1 MARRTPIPPPEA
13 DVPKRRSPLQWL
25 LIGIGLFIILSIA
38 LQTCGINI
46 VSRSDEEK
54 LIERPHSDDRE
65 ERDVPKDLEV
75 EED

>member
-1 MARRTPIPPPEA
+1 MARRASPPPEP
-13 DVPKRRSPLQWL
+13 DSPKGRSPLQLL
-25 LIGIGLFIILSIA
+25 LIGIGLFLLISIA

-54 LIERPHSDDRE
+54 LIDKPHSDERE
-65 ERDVPKDLEV
+65 ERDVPKDLDV